1 MVLVENN
8 FGYVANIKSS
18 TSLEIPKW
26 KS

>member
-18 TSLEIPKW
+18 TALEIPK
-26 KS
+26 